1 MRTLVL
7 ASAACAVFAVP
18 TLPAAARGQDSTAAD
33 KPWYD
38 RLSMRGYAQFRY
50 NRLLETNEKLKC
62 STCDRSIGENGGFFL
77 RRARLVVTGRVN
89 DRISVSIQPDF
100 ASEVGGRE
108 NALVLRHYYADIYLD
123 GARTVRARIGQSE
136 VTTGF
141 EAIQS
146 SSRRA
151 PFDRADAIE
160 SAAPG
165 EQDLGI
171 FVMWAPAGLKQRL
184 RDLAT
189 TALKGT
195 GDYGVVTVGAYN
207 GQGGNRADQ
216 SLHFFVAGVAGA
228 SHADEPGNV
237 QDVCVVWGE
246 SIVNGSYRKVQFW
259 SGEFTCSFAWSSAIS
274 PPFKPETAS
283 NNHLLPADA
292 AIARQIGAIQV
303 GDQIRMAGLLVD
315 YKVTR
320 DGREIFTRHTSLT
333 RGDTGNGACEIL
345 YVTALTLVAPGDHL
359 RASAARYC
367 GYASVALL
375 VGVVALWLA
384 RPPRAE

>member
-1 MRTLVL
+1 VRTLERSL
-7 ASAACAVFAVP
+7 AIGLLLTVAGAIYFAVRDVP
-18 TLPAAARGQDSTAAD
+18 LPEA
-33 KPWYD
+33 
-38 RLSMRGYAQFRY
+38 FR
-50 NRLLETNEKLKC
+50 
-62 STCDRSIGENGGFFL
+62 IH
-77 RRARLVVTGRVN
+77 RLVTDGEPR
-89 DRISVSIQPDF
+89 QE
-100 ASEVGGRE
+100 AS
-108 NALVLRHYYADIYLD
+108 D
-123 GARTVRARIGQSE
+123 
-136 VTTGF
+136 
-141 EAIQS
+141 
-146 SSRRA
+146 RA
-151 PFDRADAIE
+151 PF
-160 SAAPG
+160 
-165 EQDLGI
+165 
-171 FVMWAPAGLKQRL
+171 
-184 RDLAT
+184 AT
-189 TALKGT
+189 TIKGYTYTLTPRARYDITGLVVSQHRGDALFNL
-195 GDYGVVTVGAYN
+195 YH
-207 GQGGNRADQ
+207 QAD
-216 SLHFFVAGVAGA
+216 
-228 SHADEPGNV
+228 PGNIR
-237 QDVCVVWGE
+237 DVCVVWGE